1 MFMLDRTELKNAL
14 ARLAAGIVFICV
26 YFFISSEIST
36 LANQVIIWITGM
48 IFTLYGFMR
57 YRELQTA
64 GAETSENPDTQKQKW
79 PLIEAARIPL
89 LGILII
95 VLYYLINPALAFVFY
110 WIAGLLLCCIGLI
123 RCIKIAY
130 SGLRK

>member
-1 MFMLDRTELKNAL
+1 MFMLDRTGLKNAL
-14 ARLAAGIVFICV
+14 ARLAAGVVFICV
-26 YFFISSEIST
+26 YFFIASEIST

-48 IFTLYGFMR
+48 IFTVYGFMR

-64 GAETSENPDTQKQKW
+64 GEKPSAQQDPQKHKS
-79 PLIEAARIPL
+79 PMMDAIMIPL

-123 RCIKIAY
+123 RCIKIVY